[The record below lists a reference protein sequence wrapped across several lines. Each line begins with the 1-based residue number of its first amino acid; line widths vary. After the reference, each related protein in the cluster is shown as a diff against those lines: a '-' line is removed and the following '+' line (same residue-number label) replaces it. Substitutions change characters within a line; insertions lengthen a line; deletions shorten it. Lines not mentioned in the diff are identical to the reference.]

1 MLPKSIPKTKYQL
14 QFTEGTGEKKH
25 DWINVKCTLHDVL
38 CFISCAIV
46 GTFYI
51 YSKVLFYFW
60 LFPSINITNYINI
73 FLILALDYKQY
84 IWIGLCYKWNRI
96 VAPQHY

>member
-25 DWINVKCTLHDVL
+25 DYINVKCTLHDVL
-38 CFISCAIV
+38 CFVSCATL

-51 YSKVLFYFW
+51 ISKVLFYFW
-60 LFPSINITNYINI
+60 SCPSINIFNYIY
-73 FLILALDYKQY
+73 FF
-84 IWIGLCYKWNRI
+84 
-96 VAPQHY
+96 

>member
-25 DWINVKCTLHDVL
+25 DYINVKCTLHDVL
-38 CFISCAIV
+38 CFVSCATL

-51 YSKVLFYFW
+51 ISKVLLFFFGYVLVLTYLIIYF
-60 LFPSINITNYINI
+60 F
-73 FLILALDYKQY
+73 
-84 IWIGLCYKWNRI
+84 
-96 VAPQHY
+96 